1 MSSEQ
6 FFGAEIVRKIKEL
19 VIMANQFT
27 QEERMILANTLRTE
41 ATEQHKDIVRTA
53 LLKLAD
59 YIESLEVSE

>member
-27 QEERMILANTLRTE
+27 QEERMILANTLRDE
-41 ATEQHKDIVRTA
+41 ADKQKKDIVQVT
-53 LLKLAD
+53 LNELAD
-59 YIESLEVSE
+59 FIESMEVSE